1 MKSKGD
7 NKYRER
13 EVRQSCL
20 PPQWIYLSQQGGA
33 AFFFLIGVQL
43 LNNVVLVS
51 GEEQMGLLSQNT
63 MDWMA

>member
-1 MKSKGD
+1 MSPSPVDLLISAG
-7 NKYRER
+7 RG
-13 EVRQSCL
+13 SL
-20 PPQWIYLSQQGGA
+20 
-33 AFFFLIGVQL
+33 FFFLIGVQL

>member
-1 MKSKGD
+1 MSPSPVDLLISAG
-7 NKYRER
+7 RG
-13 EVRQSCL
+13 SL
-20 PPQWIYLSQQGGA
+20 
-33 AFFFLIGVQL
+33 FFLIGVQL